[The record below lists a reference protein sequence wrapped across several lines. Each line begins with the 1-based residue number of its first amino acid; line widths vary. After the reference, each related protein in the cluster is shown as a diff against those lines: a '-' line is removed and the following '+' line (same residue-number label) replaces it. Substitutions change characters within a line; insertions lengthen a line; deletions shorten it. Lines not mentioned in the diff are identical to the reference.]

1 MSESPETDVR
11 LDLTGVPCPHNSS
24 RAIVELE
31 VMEEGEVL
39 EIIIDDGEP
48 IVNVPVTLEQE
59 NHQLLDRRRIGGQW
73 RLLVRRGPDV

>member
-1 MSESPETDVR
+1 MSKLPDPDAR

-31 VMEEGEVL
+31 VMDEGEIL

-48 IVNVPVTLEQE
+48 IVNVPVTLDQEQHE
-59 NHQLLDRRRIGGQW
+59 ILDTRRLGDQW